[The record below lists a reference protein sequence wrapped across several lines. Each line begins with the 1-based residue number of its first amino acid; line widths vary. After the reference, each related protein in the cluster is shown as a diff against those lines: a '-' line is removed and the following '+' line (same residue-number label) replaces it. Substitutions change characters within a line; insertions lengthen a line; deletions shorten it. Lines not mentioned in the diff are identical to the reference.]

1 MKINNKKGE
10 TIVEV
15 LVSVLIAAL
24 CFVMLQVS
32 IVSSAK
38 INKKSIDEN
47 VPFIEDGAISKNIEV
62 KIKRSYSN
70 TESSVSVQGYE
81 TSDGY
86 YYYE

>member
-1 MKINNKKGE
+1 MNLINKKGE

-32 IVSSAK
+32 IISSAK
-38 INKKSIDEN
+38 INKKSMDEN
-47 VPFIEDGAISKNIEV
+47 TPFSQSGAVNENIEV
-62 KIKRSYSN
+62 NITRSYPTSK
-70 TESSVSVQGYE
+70 SSLNVQGYK

>member
-1 MKINNKKGE
+1 MNLINKKGE

-47 VPFIEDGAISKNIEV
+47 TPFSQNGAVNENIEV
-62 KIKRSYSN
+62 NITRSYTTSK
-70 TESSVSVQGYE
+70 SSLNVQGYK

>member
-1 MKINNKKGE
+1 MNLINKKGE

-15 LVSVLIAAL
+15 LVSVLIVAL

-38 INKKSIDEN
+38 INKKSMDEN
-47 VPFIEDGAISKNIEV
+47 APFSQSGVVNQNIEV
-62 KIKRSYSN
+62 NITRSYTASKSYLN
-70 TESSVSVQGYE
+70 VQGYK